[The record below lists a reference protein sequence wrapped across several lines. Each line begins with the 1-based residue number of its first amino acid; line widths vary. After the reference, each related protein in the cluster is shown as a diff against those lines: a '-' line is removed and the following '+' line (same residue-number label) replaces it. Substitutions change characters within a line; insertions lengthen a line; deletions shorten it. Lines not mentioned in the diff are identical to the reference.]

1 VGPSPTGHDGAVDPI
16 VLILL
21 VGLGGVVASVVTM
34 RRMAG
39 DEERETKAGDPRS
52 VLVGVVLMLAA
63 VAVAYVLVTG
73 AMR

>member
-1 VGPSPTGHDGAVDPI
+1 MDPI

-39 DEERETKAGDPRS
+39 DEERETKAGDARS
-52 VLVGVVLMLAA
+52 VVIGVILMLAA
-63 VAVAYVLVTG
+63 VVVAYALVTG